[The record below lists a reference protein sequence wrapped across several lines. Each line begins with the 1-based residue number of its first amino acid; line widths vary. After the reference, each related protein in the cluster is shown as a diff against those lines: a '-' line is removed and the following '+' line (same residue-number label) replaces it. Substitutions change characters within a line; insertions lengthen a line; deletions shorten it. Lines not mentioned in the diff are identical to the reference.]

1 MWVGVLCW
9 VQEATRERRAAN
21 AALVAERRA
30 AGARSSSI
38 YNGVWWDK
46 NEQQWKATLRMG
58 GVKRALG
65 YFDDEAEAAK
75 AIDRALVA
83 AGRDGEVNFRD
94 GQATNFQYD
103 RHGDPLK
110 KSSPYHGATFNS
122 TSKKWGA
129 RVYLPLCRNKP
140 EAAWCAEGKCECT
153 RSDNR
158 LWLGKAHLTQE
169 VAAKAHDRAL
179 RDYKLPKETHAPNFD
194 YATGRSHWT
203 LVYEGRTLTKATY
216 SDPPPAGVPAL
227 G

>member
-1 MWVGVLCW
+1 M
-9 VQEATRERRAAN
+9 RH
-21 AALVAERRA
+21 
-30 AGARSSSI
+30 
-38 YNGVWWDK
+38 
-46 NEQQWKATLRMG
+46 
-58 GVKRALG
+58 LG
-65 YFDDEAEAAK
+65 MFDDEAEAAK

-103 RHGDPLK
+103 RHCDPLK

-122 TSKKWGA
+122 RSKKWGA

-140 EAAWCAEGKCECT
+140 EAAWCAEGMCELECT
-153 RSDNR
+153 RGGNPT
-158 LWLGKAHLTQE
+158 WFGQGHPTQE
-169 VAAKAHDRAL
+169 VAARAYDSAL
-179 RDYKLPKETHAPNFD
+179 RKYRLPKATHPPNFD

-203 LVYEGRTLTKATY
+203 LVYEAGTLTKATY